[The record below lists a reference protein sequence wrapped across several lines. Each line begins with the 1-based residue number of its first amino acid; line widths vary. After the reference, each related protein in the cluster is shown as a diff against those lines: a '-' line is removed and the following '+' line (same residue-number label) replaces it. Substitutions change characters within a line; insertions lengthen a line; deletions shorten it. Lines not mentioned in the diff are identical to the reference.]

1 MASHDLSVHWR
12 TSCAQLVDNMFLK
25 PFFMFVTQ
33 ESPQK
38 QPSGKICA
46 NKKGNFNN
54 LTTISNSFNG
64 NCPLLISFMSLLTL
78 MRFFLILVFLLR
90 KK

>member
-1 MASHDLSVHWR
+1 MALHDLAVHWR
-12 TSCAQLVDNMFLK
+12 TSCAQLVDNLFLK

-46 NKKGNFNN
+46 SKCTN
-54 LTTISNSFNG
+54 LVQ
-64 NCPLLISFMSLLTL
+64 PKVLIDKNRQSLS
-78 MRFFLILVFLLR
+78 
-90 KK
+90 